1 MGSQQARSDDV
12 PFSPSA
18 PDSSTISRQ
27 SVESSPRLYK
37 ALAEAMPAL
46 VLTTSADG
54 DVVYCNDE
62 LLDYCGVQMGDLQG
76 SRWVDLIHPE
86 DVAAGSER
94 WMAEIQ
100 TLKPFSSEY
109 RIRRHD
115 GVYRWYLTRTAPLRN
130 ADDEIEGWVG
140 VSVDV
145 HDRRVAEDDMRQM
158 SEELRR
164 ANAAKDEFLAMV
176 SHELRTPVTT
186 IYGNASV
193 LQRQIR
199 ELPREQIV
207 AVMTDVEREALRLQQ
222 LIDNMFVL
230 ARIEEHGK
238 ADIEPISL
246 GRVVDKAATEHRNRY
261 PETQIRVH
269 DSSAGVPACGDET
282 YVLHILRNLVIN
294 AEKYSPS
301 GAPIDIHMAR
311 HDETTLSV
319 RVCDAGVGIKG
330 EVDRIFE
337 TFYRSPETADYA
349 PGAGMGLAVARRLVE
364 TQGGIIWARN
374 REGGGAEVGFTLPIE
389 EDAA

>member
-1 MGSQQARSDDV
+1 MGTQQARQDD
-12 PFSPSA
+12 A
-18 PDSSTISRQ
+18 PATLPANQ
-27 SVESSPRLYK
+27 PVETSPRLYR

-54 DVVYCNDE
+54 EVVYCNHE
-62 LLDYCGVQMGDLQG
+62 LLEYCGVQMDDLQG
-76 SRWVDLIHPE
+76 SRWVELIHPE
-86 DVAAGSER
+86 DVATGSER

-158 SEELRR
+158 SDELRR

-186 IYGNASV
+186 IYGNAQV
-193 LQRQIR
+193 LRRRTGQ
-199 ELPREQIV
+199 LPPEQI
-207 AVMTDVEREALRLQQ
+207 AEAMIDVEQEAMRLQQ

-230 ARIEEHGK
+230 ARIEDHGK
-238 ADIEPISL
+238 TNVEPISL
-246 GRVVDKAATEHRNRY
+246 RRAIDRAATEHALRY

-269 DSSAGVPACGDET
+269 DETGGIPVCGDET
-282 YVLHILRNLVIN
+282 YVQQILRNLIIN
-294 AEKYSPS
+294 AEKYSPV
-301 GAPIDIHMAR
+301 GAPIDIHIAH
-311 HDETTLSV
+311 HDDASV
-319 RVCDAGVGIKG
+319 AVRICDEGVGIKG
-330 EVDRIFE
+330 DIERIFD
-337 TFYRSPETADYA
+337 TFYRAPETSEYA
-349 PGAGMGLAVARRLVE
+349 PGAGIGLAVARRLIE
-364 TQGGIIWARN
+364 AQGGTIWARN
-374 REGGGAEVGFTLPIE
+374 REGGGAEVGFTLPTE
-389 EDAA
+389 LEDDV